1 MKNKTKK
8 YRGSTTH
15 GRGSM
20 KKGRGRGEKGGSGLS
35 GTTHKHLKGRWG
47 AKKGFTRHGQKQ
59 EKTTINVGNLW
70 QFEAEDI
77 DLAGEGYDKLL
88 GGGRVEASFTVTVP
102 EATDRAIEKIE
113 AAGGTVTT
121 E

>member
-1 MKNKTKK
+1 MTKKTKK

-20 KKGRGRGEKGGSGLS
+20 KKGRNRGEKGGSGLS
-35 GTTHKHLKGRWG
+35 GAKHKHLKDRWG
-47 AKKGFTRHGQKQ
+47 AKKGFTYHGEKQ
-59 EKTTINVGNLW
+59 DKTTINAGDLW
-70 QFEAEDI
+70 QFDADEV
-77 DLAGEGYDKLL
+77 DLGGQGYDKLL
-88 GGGRVEASFTVTVP
+88 GGGAVQRPLTVTVP
-102 EATDRAIEKIE
+102 EATDRAVEKIE